1 MKNDNSGFFNA
12 VYDFVETIPEGKV
25 ISYGEI
31 AKILGRPRNAR
42 LVGTAMKNVPK
53 GRGLPCHRVVSKS
66 GMLAPGYVFESREI
80 QKALLLAEGVQ
91 FDKNGRIR
99 KACFLDNIAW

>member
-1 MKNDNSGFFNA
+1 MENHNTEFFNRI
-12 VYDFVETIPEGKV
+12 YDIVEVIPEGKV

-53 GRGLPCHRVVSKS
+53 ERNLPCHRVVSKS
-66 GMLAPGYVFESREI
+66 GALAPGYVFESKEI
-80 QKALLLAEGVQ
+80 QKALLISEGVE
-91 FDKNGRIR
+91 FDKKDRI
-99 KACFLDNIAW
+99 KKEFFLDNKSW